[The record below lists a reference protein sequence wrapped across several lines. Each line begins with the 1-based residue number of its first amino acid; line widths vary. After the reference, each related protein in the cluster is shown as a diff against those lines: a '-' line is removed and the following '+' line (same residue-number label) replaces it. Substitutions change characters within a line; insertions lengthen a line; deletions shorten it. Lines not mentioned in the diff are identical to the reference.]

1 MESNKLQDRLSSSSR
16 GAIEWAF
23 TWAVVRGS
31 KLIESRDI
39 LVGVLQSH
47 GKDSPPLQILRHFSL
62 PPDALYHELDYA
74 PDRMASRQS
83 IYPREDIFSPDGYQI
98 ISESLI
104 LAEKFNT
111 KENGLVRLRDL
122 FGGTLMADTPAQKA
136 LRIGFKSPSIHFS
149 ELVSAYL
156 EYLEIQE
163 DRPLASF
170 LAERFASFAPG
181 EDLSIQLA
189 VSGFSADTR
198 GERDLV
204 GIGAEVD
211 AFAYLIANKDLEP
224 PLAIGLFGDWGS
236 GKTYFMQS
244 LKERIHEITE
254 QARASGKPQK
264 EIKVFKYVVQI
275 EFNAWHYVEGEL
287 WASLVE
293 SIFQNLETQ
302 PGDKP
307 SLLQQRQ
314 QYWIDRLE
322 KLRDSQG
329 IAQVL
334 KEELEQQRQAKEQE
348 KERIQEERKRK
359 LGDLEELKARDV
371 FAAIELTDDEKE
383 RFKGILQKHEVE
395 TAEDSF
401 VEFISALDGLQ
412 AALSRGNSLTM
423 VLQQR
428 GPRWALAI
436 LGVILIGP
444 LVSAAIFLLSNSE
457 FPVVTNAMISLS
469 TFLGGLTLLLRAGT
483 SRLTAAIEEVERAQF
498 ALERKKREAEQQFAD
513 RIAAVEAQLAEIDQ
527 QYDQA
532 QAEEQEIQRQIDT
545 VEEELQQITPRRVLL
560 DFVRERADSADYRK
574 RLGIAALIR
583 RDFDQLWQLIRDQN
597 KEFIELDTGQV
608 DKNHLHT
615 INRIVLYI
623 DDLDRCPPER
633 VVQVLQA
640 AHLLLAFPLFV
651 VVIAVD
657 ARWLSQSLQKHYEGL
672 LSEADRQDTSGL
684 AQGMLRL
691 ATPQNYLEK
700 IFQIPFWIRP
710 LTETARMRIVQGLVE
725 KSIRM
730 EKDKVEGEPEEEAA
744 TASQVV
750 WETEEHLREFKKE
763 TQLDPNPPGL
773 DILEDELKFMA
784 DLRPL
789 LGQTPRSVKR
799 FVNLYWLLKSI
810 ALTQV
815 SGFIEDK
822 PYADFKQVLFL
833 LAVLTGLPEISHE
846 FFNLLDDGELLH
858 QQMELAAGRS
868 DSQNPDTTLK
878 SIINVLKS
886 LYKRQPG
893 SGDGDEGF
901 RDQVQRLNSWAE
913 KYEEGLWSKIE
924 AATLRTWLPQ
934 VIRFSYRMEET

>member
-1 MESNKLQDRLSSSSR
+1 MEPNKLQDRLSSSSR

-23 TWAVVRGS
+23 TWANVRGD

-39 LVGVLQSH
+39 LVGILQSH
-47 GKDSPPLQILRHFSL
+47 GQDSPPLQILRHFGL
-62 PPDALYHELDYA
+62 PHDALYHELEYK

-83 IYPREDIFSPDGYQI
+83 IFPREDLFSPDGYQI

-122 FGGTLMADTPAQKA
+122 FGATLMADTPAQKA
-136 LRIGFKSPSIHFS
+136 LRVGFKSPSIHFS
-149 ELVSAYL
+149 ELISAYSK
-156 EYLEIQE
+156 YLETQE
-163 DRPLASF
+163 DRPLSSF
-170 LAERFASFAPG
+170 LAERFATFPPG

-314 QYWIDRLE
+314 QFWIDRLE

-329 IAQVL
+329 TAQVL
-334 KEELEQQRQAKEQE
+334 KEELEQQRQAKKQE
-348 KERIQEERKRK
+348 RERIQEERESR
-359 LGDLEELKARDV
+359 LDDLKKLKAEDV
-371 FAAIELTDDEKE
+371 FAAIELTDADQK
-383 RFKGILQKHEVE
+383 RFKEILQKHGVE
-395 TAEDSF
+395 TAGDSI
-401 VEFISALDGLQ
+401 VEFISALGGLQ

-428 GPRWALAI
+428 GLIWTLAI

-444 LVSAAIFLLSNSE
+444 LISAAIILLSNNE
-457 FPVVTNAMISLS
+457 FPVVTNAMVSVS

-483 SRLTAAIEEVERAQF
+483 SRLTTAIEEVERAQF
-498 ALERKKREAEQQFAD
+498 ALERKKREAEQQYED
-513 RIAAVEAQLAEIDQ
+513 RIAAIEADLNEINQ
-527 QYDQA
+527 RFAQA

-597 KEFIELDTGQV
+597 KEFIEQDKGEV

-672 LSEADRQDTSGL
+672 LFEADRQDNSGL
-684 AQGMLRL
+684 TQSVLRL

-710 LTETARMRIVQGLVE
+710 LTESARMRIVQGLIE
-725 KSIRM
+725 KSIRT
-730 EKDKVEGEPEEEAA
+730 ESSQEDEPEEKAG
-744 TASQVV
+744 TTSQVA
-750 WETEEHLREFKKE
+750 WETEERLREFKKE
-763 TQLDPNPPGL
+763 AQLDPNPPGL
-773 DILEDELKFMA
+773 DIIEDELKFMA
-784 DLRPL
+784 ALRPL

-858 QQMELAAGRS
+858 QQMGLTAGRN
-868 DSQNPDTTLK
+868 DPQNQDTTLK
-878 SIINVLKS
+878 SVVNVLKN
-886 LYKRQPG
+886 LYEKQPG
-893 SGDGDEGF
+893 LSNGDELF
-901 RDQVQRLNSWAE
+901 RDELQRLENWAE
-913 KYEEGLWSKIE
+913 KYEDGLWSKIE
-924 AATLRTWLPQ
+924 TATLRTWLPQ